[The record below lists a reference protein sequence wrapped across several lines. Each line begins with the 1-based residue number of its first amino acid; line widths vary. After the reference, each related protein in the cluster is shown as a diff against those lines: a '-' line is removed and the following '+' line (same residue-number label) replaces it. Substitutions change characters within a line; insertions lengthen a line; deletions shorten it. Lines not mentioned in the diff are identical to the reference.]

1 MSNQFPQGQ
10 PFGQNQPG
18 QVPHCQVLGLSVEWE
33 DHFFVESGAFDQVGF
48 AQMVGLVGIDYS
60 FD

>member
-1 MSNQFPQGQ
+1 
-10 PFGQNQPG
+10 
-18 QVPHCQVLGLSVEWE
+18 VLGLLVEWE